1 MKWITMFI
9 LFLFACTLS
18 ADVYVNIPDGQ
29 STYFYSDYFALII
42 GNSDYL
48 HFPRLNSV
56 KQDVQDIQAMF
67 NRLGI
72 PTETKENL
80 SGQQLIHTLN
90 HFVDVNGSK
99 ENRGLI
105 LYYAGHGFTERNT
118 INEQMS
124 YITGTDAQLYD
135 RDKSNFRQN
144 SVSMNQIKDYAKLIK
159 SKHVLMIFDSFLS
172 GGFFHSGSEL
182 IKALD
187 DESGLPVRQF
197 IIAGDAGDEVPDQ
210 GLFKNVLIKGF
221 DYGFADRNKDGYVT
235 GEELGYYLST
245 AVPIFSNY
253 AQHPRYGKIK
263 EPEYDRGDF
272 VFVIKPPIEGPE
284 IVEFEID
291 DDLSEGQTDLELL
304 AKHEQFLMDFG
315 TPRPA
320 ASLFEGDGEMVE
332 FVAYDDAP
340 VIIGE
345 LRVVYPESAKRTNTQ
360 GTVVLEVEVYRD
372 GRIGNIHVRR
382 SIIGLDQAAI
392 DAVRKVKF
400 QPGKSGGYPVDTMLI
415 IPVDFSLQ

>member
-172 GGFFHSGSEL
+172 GGFFHSGSE
-182 IKALD
+182 
-187 DESGLPVRQF
+187 
-197 IIAGDAGDEVPDQ
+197 
-210 GLFKNVLIKGF
+210 
-221 DYGFADRNKDGYVT
+221 
-235 GEELGYYLST
+235 
-245 AVPIFSNY
+245 
-253 AQHPRYGKIK
+253 
-263 EPEYDRGDF
+263 
-272 VFVIKPPIEGPE
+272 
-284 IVEFEID
+284 
-291 DDLSEGQTDLELL
+291 
-304 AKHEQFLMDFG
+304 
-315 TPRPA
+315 
-320 ASLFEGDGEMVE
+320 
-332 FVAYDDAP
+332 AY
-340 VIIGE
+340 
-345 LRVVYPESAKRTNTQ
+345 
-360 GTVVLEVEVYRD
+360 
-372 GRIGNIHVRR
+372 
-382 SIIGLDQAAI
+382 
-392 DAVRKVKF
+392 
-400 QPGKSGGYPVDTMLI
+400 
-415 IPVDFSLQ
+415 